1 MKFMASYRNFQRV
14 IFIIAALLACSIAY
28 SQTPATWVIPA
39 KYKTMKN
46 PTTSS
51 PDNIS
56 TGKEL
61 YSKHCKSCHGTHGLG
76 DGPKAATLDVGCGD
90 FSTARFQAQ
99 SDGELFYKVSEGL
112 EKMPSFKKLIP
123 SENDRWSLVDYMR
136 TFKAK

>member
-1 MKFMASYRNFQRV
+1 MNVTASYGSIQRI
-14 IFIIAALLACSIAY
+14 IFMIAVLVACSRADA
-28 SQTPATWVIPA
+28 QTPATWVIPA

-51 PDNIS
+51 PDNLS

-61 YSKHCKSCHGTHGLG
+61 YSKHCKSCHGTRGLG

-90 FSTARFQAQ
+90 FSTAAFQAQ
-99 SDGELFYKVSEGL
+99 ADGELFYKVSEGM
-112 EKMPSFKKLIP
+112 EKMPSFKKMIP